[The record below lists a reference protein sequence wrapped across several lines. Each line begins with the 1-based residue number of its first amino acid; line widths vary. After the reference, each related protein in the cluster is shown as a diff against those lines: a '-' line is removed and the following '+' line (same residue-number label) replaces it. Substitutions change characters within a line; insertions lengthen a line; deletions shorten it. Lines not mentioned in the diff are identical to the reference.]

1 MENVTDKMELRLI
14 NPNEDGFLQH
24 IDWNMDEI
32 KAQVQT
38 IMTAYTNVV
47 YTDETMK
54 SAKDDR
60 ATLNKFR
67 KAIEDRRKEVKNK
80 CLEPYNR
87 FEAEVKEVVS
97 LIDEPLGIIDRQIKD
112 YEEQQKAEKKAKI
125 EEAYKNAIGD
135 LAEVLPFEK
144 VFDPRYLNATYAL
157 AKAIGEISEK
167 IIKVKTD
174 LETIDSMES
183 EYKLNVKDVY
193 VKTLDLSKAMAEER
207 RLKDLKEKLEAD
219 KKAKEEAEA
228 KRLADE
234 EQRRAA
240 AEERAKVEAEE
251 RAKREAEEAER
262 RAAEEKAR
270 QEAEEAEKAA
280 QPEAPTPEPE
290 VKKYKATF
298 YCIGTMEQIQ
308 ALGKWMT
315 DNGIEFGKVGK

>member
-38 IMTAYTNVV
+38 IMTAYTDVV
-47 YTDETMK
+47 YTEDTMK

-87 FEAEVKEVVS
+87 FEAEVKEVVA

-135 LAEVLPFEK
+135 LADVLPFEK
-144 VFDPRYLNATYAL
+144 VFDQRYLNTTYAL

-228 KRLADE
+228 KRLAQE
-234 EQRRAA
+234 AERRAA
-240 AEERAKVEAEE
+240 AEEREKAEAEE
-251 RAKREAEEAER
+251 RAKREAEETQR
-262 RAAEEKAR
+262 REAEEKAR
-270 QEAEEAEKAA
+270 QEAEAAKAA
-280 QPEAPTPEPE
+280 QPEAPAPQPE

-308 ALGKWMT
+308 ALGKYMT